1 MARQNPYAMDPY
13 LAQGF
18 SNLTKALIGDAETDY
33 QVARTGLTKA
43 QTTEI
48 NELLPFKKDQYTADI
63 GRLNATAGNQSAQ
76 AGKYR
81 AETDGIT
88 ALNNAVT
95 TLSNDPAFQGRA
107 AAVLGLPEGATLT
120 PEALQAL
127 AVTAISGGNPSQRAA
142 ALETLGAGG
151 NSRIAESLILD
162 GTDDQA
168 ARGALLLAPQGGQY
182 QNPGFANTQLTTQEE
197 TKSENNRMASE
208 DRRYAT
214 DSQYGVGGQG
224 DRDNTAQ
231 NGWETYKADK
241 AAEADVDVANIQQA
255 GQNERAENE
264 LSAKKK
270 WESENNVIIE
280 DGVMVFSPN
289 AAAAY
294 GITTKMTY
302 GDNEVF
308 AIDVSPDQ
316 QGGKV
321 EIVIEHDNGT
331 GTSVFV
337 DPQYIDKWN
346 PVTRG
351 DGKLVI
357 PKGHKFKN
365 ASSSPT
371 ARNTFVG
378 NNMTEQQ
385 QKEISGR
392 LKERI
397 PAIMPDLPVINQT
410 SLHDMLIQAI
420 DASLGE
426 SDKTEQQIF
435 EEVVRPMLTG
445 GTIEIGGGMMSDGI
459 IVPKYSYDQW
469 VKARQRVNENS
480 YPIATFTQQATD
492 QFTRLGYTSDQI
504 AIILEEIG

>member
-1 MARQNPYAMDPY
+1 MDPY

-95 TLSNDPAFQGRA
+95 TLSNDPTFQGRA

-142 ALETLGAGG
+142 ALETLGAGA
-151 NSRIAESLILD
+151 NSRIAESLILN
-162 GTDDQA
+162 GTDDKA
-168 ARGALLLAPQGGQY
+168 ERGALLLAPQGGQY
-182 QNPGFANTQLTTQEE
+182 QNPGFAETQLNAQEE
-197 TKSENNRMASE
+197 TKRINNRLASE

-214 DSQYGVGGQG
+214 DTQYGPGGQG

-241 AAEADVDVANIQQA
+241 AAEADVNVANIQQT
-255 GQNERAENE
+255 GQNERAKNE
-264 LSAKKK
+264 LAAKKK
-270 WESENNVIIE
+270 WENENNVIIE
-280 DGVMVFSPN
+280 DGVMVFSPQ

-294 GITTKMTY
+294 GITTKVKY
-302 GDNEVF
+302 GDSEVF

-321 EIVIEHDNGT
+321 EIVIEHENGT

-365 ASSSPT
+365 ASSPT

-385 QKEISGR
+385 QKEISTE
-392 LKERI
+392 LKSRI

-410 SLHDMLIQAI
+410 SLHDVLIQAI
-420 DASLGE
+420 DAELGKNE
-426 SDKTEQQIF
+426 QNEQQIF
-435 EEVVRPMLTG
+435 ESLVRPMLSG
-445 GTIEIGGGMMSDGI
+445 GTIEVGGGMMSDGI

-480 YPIATFTQQATD
+480 YPMATFTKQATD